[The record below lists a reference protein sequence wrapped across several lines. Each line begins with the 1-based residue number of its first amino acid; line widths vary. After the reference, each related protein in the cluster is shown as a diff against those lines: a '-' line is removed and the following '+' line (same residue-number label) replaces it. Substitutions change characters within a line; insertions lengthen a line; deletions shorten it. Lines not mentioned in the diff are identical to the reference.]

1 MSKIKVFSAIFA
13 LGFLFCFASA
23 RVISAQG
30 VAGYTFTPSSGTFT
44 PLAGATVITPLSG
57 DTDDGRYAPVP
68 IGFTF
73 RFDGTNFTQVSACT
87 NGWMS
92 FPTATNFAR
101 INTLDGTIGG
111 PNRPFVAPFFDDHDM
126 VSGSVSYLTTG
137 ASPNRIFTMQWLNAR
152 WDYLGT
158 AAAISFQVKL
168 YETTNRV
175 QFIYR
180 PEAGAIAMDPNSFGA
195 SIGLAGTSIGS
206 GNYLSLNNSG
216 TAPTTSSTVET
227 LNIST
232 KPANGQTY
240 TFAPIVSASSVSVS
254 GRVSTNDGRGLINA
268 YVTLTDPQ
276 GATKIA
282 RTSTF
287 GYFRFDDV
295 EVGQNYIVSISSKR
309 FQFTPQVVSVTDE
322 ITDLTFVAQ

>member
-1 MSKIKVFSAIFA
+1 MVE
-13 LGFLFCFASA
+13 
-23 RVISAQG
+23 
-30 VAGYTFTPSSGTFT
+30 
-44 PLAGATVITPLSG
+44 
-57 DTDDGRYAPVP
+57 
-68 IGFTF
+68 
-73 RFDGTNFTQVSACT
+73 
-87 NGWMS
+87 

-101 INTLDGTIGG
+101 VNTLDGTIGG
-111 PNRPFVAPFFDDHDM
+111 PNRPFVAPFFDDHDI
-126 VSGSVSYLTTG
+126 VGPVSYLTTG
-137 ASPNRIFTMQWLNAR
+137 TAPNRVFTMQWLNAK
-152 WDYLGT
+152 WDYF
-158 AAAISFQVKL
+158 AAAAGISFQVKL
-168 YETTNRV
+168 YETSNRV

-180 PEAGAIAMDPNSFGA
+180 QEAGAIGMDPNSFGA

-240 TFAPIVSASSVSVS
+240 TFAPIVSASSVSVF

-268 YVTLTDPQ
+268 YVTLTDAQ
-276 GATKIA
+276 GATRIA

-295 EVGQNYIVSISSKR
+295 EVGQNYIVSITSKR
-309 FQFTPQVVSVTDE
+309 FQFTPQVVAVNDE
-322 ITDLTFVAQ
+322 ITDLIFVAQ